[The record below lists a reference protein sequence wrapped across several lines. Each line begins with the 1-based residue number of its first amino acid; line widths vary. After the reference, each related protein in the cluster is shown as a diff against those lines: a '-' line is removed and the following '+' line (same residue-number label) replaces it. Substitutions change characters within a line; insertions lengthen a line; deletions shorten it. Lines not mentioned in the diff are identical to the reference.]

1 MSLTQHIVSHHHT
14 DHMSGLRSIAMRYL
28 ILILVTFLFFSL
40 TVFSSAHASTVF
52 VQSVDGLSW
61 ELLQKYK
68 SSGKLSKGFFGEK
81 NKHIYE
87 LSVNGTGNTG
97 PSHATAFTGITPE
110 QAGWIGNNF
119 LKPTSSLGIA
129 SSAFGEVDPIKQTTL

>member
-68 SSGKLSKGFFGEK
+68 SSG
-81 NKHIYE
+81 
-87 LSVNGTGNTG
+87 NTG

-110 QAGWIGNNF
+110 QGGWIGNNF

-129 SSAFGEVDPIKQTTL
+129 SSDFGEVDPIKQTTL